1 MIGLGSNKNRN
12 VDICINIRFIDPFSK
27 SKYEVACMNSLKND
41 GTVVSKFVPS
51 MARTVMIRVKITNI
65 CKNHSDQHFAF
76 SHVKTMTKGNDELF
90 LDLHSMLE
98 HDFRHI
104 ED

>member
-1 MIGLGSNKNRN
+1 MIVREEERNSQIGLDNNYCQCKNRN

-51 MARTVMIRVKITNI
+51 MARSVMIRVKITNI
-65 CKNHSDQHFAF
+65 CKNHSDHHFR
-76 SHVKTMTKGNDELF
+76 L
-90 LDLHSMLE
+90 
-98 HDFRHI
+98 
-104 ED
+104 

>member
-1 MIGLGSNKNRN
+1 
-12 VDICINIRFIDPFSK
+12 
-27 SKYEVACMNSLKND
+27 
-41 GTVVSKFVPS
+41 
-51 MARTVMIRVKITNI
+51 MIRVKITNI
-65 CKNHSDQHFAF
+65 CKNHSDHHFAF

-90 LDLHSMLE
+90 QDLHSMLE

>member
-1 MIGLGSNKNRN
+1 
-12 VDICINIRFIDPFSK
+12 
-27 SKYEVACMNSLKND
+27 MNSLKND

-65 CKNHSDQHFAF
+65 CKNHSDHHFAF

-90 LDLHSMLE
+90 QDLHSMLE